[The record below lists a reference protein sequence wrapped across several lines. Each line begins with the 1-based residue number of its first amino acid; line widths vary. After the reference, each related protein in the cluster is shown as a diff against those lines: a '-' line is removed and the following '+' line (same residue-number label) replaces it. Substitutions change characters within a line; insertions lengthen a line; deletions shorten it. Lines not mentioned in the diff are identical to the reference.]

1 MDETKLLQQ
10 IRDYLYQML
19 AQIDQYLSD
28 ISEDVEDIRD
38 NTAVLPDMANNI
50 ADIKTNSDS
59 LPDIETATESAD
71 TKLTTTNATLSDVR
85 TNSGAIITPINN
97 IKLNTDAIKADTA
110 SIAADT
116 TTIKNNINT
125 IATAAGTA
133 AAFDEDIATNTLNI
147 YDKMVTCVSDTTQ
160 MRADMATIIS
170 ILNLIYDKL

>member
-38 NTAVLPDMANNI
+38 NTAVLPDMADDI

-71 TKLTTTNATLSDVR
+71 TKLTTTNATLSDIELH
-85 TNSGAIITPINN
+85 TGAVVTPTSN

-110 SIAADT
+110 SIAND
-116 TTIKNNINT
+116 IDSIENNINT

-147 YDKMVTCVSDTTQ
+147 YGKITTIASDTTQ
-160 MRADMATIIS
+160 LRADMATIIG
-170 ILNLIYDKL
+170 ILNDIYDKM

>member
-28 ISEDVEDIRD
+28 ISEDVDAIKE
-38 NTAVLPDMANNI
+38 NTDVLPDMADDI

-59 LPDIETATESAD
+59 LPDIEAATESAD
-71 TKLTTTNATLSDVR
+71 TKLTTTNATLSDIK

-97 IKLNTDAIKADTA
+97 VKLNTDAIKTDV
-110 SIAADT
+110 SGIAADT
-116 TTIKNNINT
+116 TVIKNNMNT
-125 IATAAGTA
+125 VATAAATA

-147 YDKMVTCVSDTTQ
+147 LDKMTTCVSDTTQ
-160 MRADMATIIS
+160 MRADMANIIS